1 MDYKNTP
8 EGRAVQSKYA
18 DLLSLSRPAPIK
30 SRMTIQNRAKI
41 FSPFAALRGYEDE
54 IASEGKDHLK
64 VQRIELSEEEKELES
79 RKKAIAD
86 KFHLKNG

>member
-18 DLLSLSRPAPIK
+18 DLLPFSRPTPIK
-30 SRMTIQNRAKI
+30 PRMTIQNRSKI

-64 VQRIELSEEEKELES
+64 VQRIKLSEEERPS
-79 RKKAIAD
+79 CPTHSAVSGKAS
-86 KFHLKNG
+86 

>member
-30 SRMTIQNRAKI
+30 SRMTIA
-41 FSPFAALRGYEDE
+41 E
-54 IASEGKDHLK
+54 
-64 VQRIELSEEEKELES
+64 
-79 RKKAIAD
+79 
-86 KFHLKNG
+86 

>member
-30 SRMTIQNRAKI
+30 SLPQSQVISLICLIFTNAKL
-41 FSPFAALRGYEDE
+41 FFCL
-54 IASEGKDHLK
+54 
-64 VQRIELSEEEKELES
+64 
-79 RKKAIAD
+79 
-86 KFHLKNG
+86 

>member
-30 SRMTIQNRAKI
+30 SLPQCQVMNSIKVKI
-41 FSPFAALRGYEDE
+41 KEQHNVILYF
-54 IASEGKDHLK
+54 
-64 VQRIELSEEEKELES
+64 LSFLT
-79 RKKAIAD
+79 R
-86 KFHLKNG
+86 

>member
-1 MDYKNTP
+1 MSGGSTMDYKNTP

-64 VQRIELSEEEKELES
+64 VQRKIG
-79 RKKAIAD
+79 RA
-86 KFHLKNG
+86 HV

>member
-54 IASEGKDHLK
+54 IASEGKDQLPANC
-64 VQRIELSEEEKELES
+64 ES
-79 RKKAIAD
+79 RLAQRLLLAKTYRPSSRLVIY
-86 KFHLKNG
+86 LL

>member
-18 DLLSLSRPAPIK
+18 DLLSLSRPASIK

-54 IASEGKDHLK
+54 IASEG
-64 VQRIELSEEEKELES
+64 RTT
-79 RKKAIAD
+79 
-86 KFHLKNG
+86 

>member
-30 SRMTIQNRAKI
+30 SLPQCQVKNKKKTSTIKEKFLSQHLS
-41 FSPFAALRGYEDE
+41 FS
-54 IASEGKDHLK
+54 I
-64 VQRIELSEEEKELES
+64 ILSL
-79 RKKAIAD
+79 
-86 KFHLKNG
+86 